1 MRGYEDWEFLVRLLS
16 DNRKI
21 YMTDDVVFYYRRH
34 DNSRDSI
41 ASKDTKRYKEYI
53 INKNN
58 EIISRTLEMI
68 DKDK

>member
-1 MRGYEDWEFLVRLLS
+1 MGYKLFNRTPKGIRPTAEADLLY
-16 DNRKI
+16 KYI
-21 YMTDDVVFYYRRH
+21 V
-34 DNSRDSI
+34 
-41 ASKDTKRYKEYI
+41 SKDTKRYKEYI